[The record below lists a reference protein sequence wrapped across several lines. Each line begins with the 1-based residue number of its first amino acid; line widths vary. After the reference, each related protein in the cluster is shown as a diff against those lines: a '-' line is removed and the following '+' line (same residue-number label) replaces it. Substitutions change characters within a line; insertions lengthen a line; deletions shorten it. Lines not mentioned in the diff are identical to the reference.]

1 MLTRRGFLGWTAGA
15 LASGGSLLN
24 AHVGQAQEVPLAV
37 VVSRNSPI
45 LRLSRL
51 ELKQLY
57 LGMEFQAPGGERI
70 VPLHQMPRSGER
82 IGFERQ
88 MAGMVPGEL
97 TGPLG
102 EQSPC
107 DGGVV
112 PPAVTSVRA
121 LQRMVHHRVRAI
133 GYVRWDQVG
142 PELRVVPI
150 DGLLPGDHD
159 YPLRAAQLAT
169 FLS

>member
-1 MLTRRGFLGWTAGA
+1 MLTRRGFFGWAAGA

-24 AHVGQAQEVPLAV
+24 AYVSQVHEVPLAV

-57 LGMEFQAPGGERI
+57 LGLELQAPGGERI
-70 VPLHQMPRSGER
+70 IALHQMPRSVER

-88 MAGMVPGEL
+88 VAGMLPGEL

-102 EQSPC
+102 ERRLGD
-107 DGGVV
+107 DGV
-112 PPAVTSVRA
+112 PPAVTSVPT
-121 LQRMVHHRVRAI
+121 LKRMVHHRVRAV

-142 PELRVVPI
+142 PELRVLPI
-150 DGLLPGDHD
+150 DGLLPGDPD
-159 YPLRAAQLAT
+159 YPLRAGQLAT

>member
-24 AHVGQAQEVPLAV
+24 AHVGQALEVPFAV

-45 LRLSRL
+45 LRLSRR
-51 ELKQLY
+51 ELTQLY
-57 LGMEFQAPGGERI
+57 LGLEVQAPGGERI
-70 VPLHQMPRSGER
+70 LALHQMPQSGER

-88 MAGMVPGEL
+88 VAGLLPGCS
-97 TGPLG
+97 G
-102 EQSPC
+102 ERRLC
-107 DGGVV
+107 DEAVA

-121 LQRMVHHRVRAI
+121 LQHMVHHRVRAV

-142 PELRVVPI
+142 PELRVIPI
-150 DGLLPGDHD
+150 DGSLPGDHD
-159 YPLRAAQLAT
+159 YPLRAA
-169 FLS
+169 